1 MLDVTDHPGLT
12 FATIDARQREGE
24 AGARLLAWGEALSR
38 GFHEGRLDDD
48 RRDVWLRHTVADDV
62 VLRGV
67 WPEKTGIA
75 PATMPVATY
84 SSWSKSIN
92 VGGGRQ
98 LPLHMIS
105 DVTVA
110 PTHRRQ
116 GLLRA
121 LITDDLAD
129 AVRRELPLAALTVSE
144 GTIYGRFGFG
154 VATRGRIVEVDV
166 TSRFALHTAPDSGW
180 LEMVEPDL
188 AWPTVERVFA
198 AHQASVRGS
207 VDRPDFYA
215 SLYSGAFDWE
225 KGGPDRMLRAVV
237 HLDGT
242 GQPDGYAL
250 FKHAGHGDDPPTVD
264 LVDLVALTPEA
275 DLQLWRFL
283 ADVDL
288 VARVRWRRAPDSTL
302 PLEWAVTDP
311 RVVST
316 TAVRDT
322 LWLRLLD
329 VPVALAA
336 RPWGADGS
344 VVLGVDDP
352 LGHAAGSWRV
362 TTRDGAAEVAV
373 TDDEPAVLMG
383 VEVLGS
389 LYLGGVTVATLQAA
403 GRLSGDDGA
412 LATWAA
418 MADTG
423 PTPYNTT
430 GF

>member
-1 MLDVTDHPGLT
+1 MTDHSGLI
-12 FATIDARQREGE
+12 FATVDPRDREGE
-24 AGARLLAWGEALSR
+24 AGARLLGWGEALSR
-38 GFHEGRLDDD
+38 GFHEGRLDDE

-67 WPEKTGIA
+67 WPERTGLA
-75 PATMPVATY
+75 PSTMPVATY
-84 SSWSKSIN
+84 SSWAKAIN

-121 LITDDLAD
+121 MIIDDLAD
-129 AVRRELPLAALTVSE
+129 AVRRQLPVAALTVSE

-154 VATRGRIVEVDV
+154 VATRGRTVEVDV
-166 TSRFALHTAPDSGW
+166 TSRFALHAVPAEGS

-188 AWPTVERVFA
+188 AWPTVEQVFA
-198 AHQASVRGS
+198 AHQATVRGS
-207 VDRPDFYA
+207 VGRPDFY
-215 SLYSGAFDWE
+215 SSIFTGGYDWD

-237 HLDGT
+237 HVDAT
-242 GQPDGYAL
+242 GSPDGYAL
-250 FKHAGHGDDPPTVD
+250 FKHAGHQDDPPTVD
-264 LVDLVALTPEA
+264 LVDLVALTPAA
-275 DLQLWRFL
+275 DLRLWRFL
-283 ADVDL
+283 ADIDM
-288 VARVRWRRAPDSTL
+288 VARVRWRRAPVTAM

-322 LWLRLLD
+322 LWVRLLD
-329 VPVALAA
+329 LPVALEA

-344 VVLGVDDP
+344 VVLAVDDP
-352 LGHAAGSWRV
+352 LGHTTGSWRV
-362 TTRDGAAEVAV
+362 TSREGVAEVVA
-373 TDDEPAVLMG
+373 TDDEPG
-383 VEVLGS
+383 VRLSADVLGS
-389 LYLGGVTVATLQAA
+389 LYLGGVDVATLRAA
-403 GRLSGDDGA
+403 GRLTGDDAALGA
-412 LATWAA
+412 WAA